1 MDRTL
6 NKVKNKSFAGT
17 NFRLLMDGRL
27 IDDSLIGCAMLLTS
41 CTWLWQWFYNF

>member
-6 NKVKNKSFAGT
+6 NKVGT
-17 NFRLLMDGRL
+17 NFRLLMDDRL
-27 IDDSLIGCAMLLTS
+27 IDDSLIGCVMLLTS